1 MSVSEQLYATYSE
14 LRARLGGELQDL
26 STAQT
31 ILDRV
36 LVVALAERRGL
47 LPRDTLASAVERPGP
62 LWRNFLAVFQAIE
75 RGALFRDLEA
85 IERLDVSDATCVELA
100 KLCGHDCDDVSVL
113 GQLFE
118 RSIADLERTS
128 KRKVEG
134 IFYTPASVTE
144 LLIRE
149 TVGRTI
155 ADARARAG
163 GDPEALQ
170 AALARV
176 RVLDPACGGGALL
189 LAAFDALAQERGLG
203 RAVASENL
211 FGVDKDGE
219 AVEIAK
225 LSLWLRSAELGTG
238 VADLDHN
245 IRQGNS
251 VVDDPRVDASAFD
264 WQRWPAGF
272 DVVIG
277 NPPYVRHELLGAY
290 KDHWS
295 RTFEVYDGSADLFV
309 YFFER
314 GLRLLAPGGRL
325 GFVVS
330 NKWLRGGYATR
341 LRELL
346 AREYTIESLV
356 DFGHAPLFPGA
367 DAFPCIITVRR
378 NAPAVD
384 HEMSVTQHQVEPHE
398 FSLLQRTLDEQGWSL
413 EPPAAQALLEKL
425 RRNGVAL
432 EDYAA
437 IKPYRGVVTGCNAAF
452 LIDQSTKDRL
462 CREHARSSEIL
473 KKYVRGQ
480 DVGRWSA
487 QWRERWMI
495 FTRRGIDIDAY
506 PAIEAHL
513 SRYRRQ
519 LEPRPQDFDG
529 GEWPGRKPGNYA
541 WYEIQDSTD
550 YHEHFERPKILYQEI
565 QFHPAYAL
573 DDVGLYANN
582 KAFLLPSD
590 DPWLLAV
597 LNSPAMWWHN
607 WRVLVHMKDEALSL
621 AGEKMVGVPIPRPS
635 AAQADAVAARV
646 ESIVQLSRSV
656 IAANAVVREL
666 LRVEWGVDKPGQA
679 LADFSGLGRE
689 PFVERVKKRRKKG
702 SPRLSPAAIAELG
715 LLYDEHARPVIDA
728 RARILDLERA
738 IAEAVHTAYG
748 LDDSD
753 LALMRATAP
762 PRMPPG
768 W

>member
-26 STAQT
+26 SIAQT

-47 LPRDTLASAVERPGP
+47 LPRNTLASAVERPGL

-75 RGALFRDLEA
+75 RGALFRDLDA
-85 IERLDVSDATCVELA
+85 IERLDVSDATCVELV

-189 LAAFDALAQERGLG
+189 LAAFDALAQERGLDS
-203 RAVASENL
+203 AIASENL

-225 LSLWLRSAELGTG
+225 LSLWLRTAELGTRL
-238 VADLDHN
+238 ADLDRN

-356 DFGHAPLFPGA
+356 DFGHAPLFPDA

-384 HEMSVTQHQVEPHE
+384 HEVSVTQHQVEPHE

-413 EPPAAQALLEKL
+413 EPPTAQALLEKL

-452 LIDQSTKDRL
+452 LIDQSTRDRL

-513 SRYRRQ
+513 SRYRSQ

-573 DDVGLYANN
+573 DDV
-582 KAFLLPSD
+582 
-590 DPWLLAV
+590 
-597 LNSPAMWWHN
+597 
-607 WRVLVHMKDEALSL
+607 
-621 AGEKMVGVPIPRPS
+621 
-635 AAQADAVAARV
+635 
-646 ESIVQLSRSV
+646 
-656 IAANAVVREL
+656 
-666 LRVEWGVDKPGQA
+666 
-679 LADFSGLGRE
+679 
-689 PFVERVKKRRKKG
+689 
-702 SPRLSPAAIAELG
+702 
-715 LLYDEHARPVIDA
+715 
-728 RARILDLERA
+728 
-738 IAEAVHTAYG
+738 
-748 LDDSD
+748 
-753 LALMRATAP
+753 
-762 PRMPPG
+762 
-768 W
+768 